1 VSAKLDLLRPRS
13 QKVKQDMLDKLVAL
27 REKVTI
33 GIVGGSDINKQY
45 EQLGE
50 TGMSYLAFASSVD
63 PLHLTSLAIAVLKDF
78 DYVFSE
84 NGLNAFKDGETLA
97 VQVTHSSRCEDRKAC
112 FRAPPL
118 SEFYFI

>member
-1 VSAKLDLLRPRS
+1 MSAKLDLLRPRS

-50 TGMSYLAFASSVD
+50 TGELSGFCLERR
-63 PLHLTSLAIAVLKDF
+63 PIAPDQPRYRSAEGF
-78 DYVFSE
+78 
-84 NGLNAFKDGETLA
+84 
-97 VQVTHSSRCEDRKAC
+97 
-112 FRAPPL
+112 
-118 SEFYFI
+118 